1 VAMTEMDK
9 KTENMGEE
17 NIQDIWTSKGNGE

>member
-1 VAMTEMDK
+1 MTEMDK

-17 NIQDIWTSKGNGE
+17 NIQDIWTSKDYGE

>member
-1 VAMTEMDK
+1 MTEMDK

>member
-1 VAMTEMDK
+1 MIEMDK

-17 NIQDIWTSKGNGE
+17 NIHDIWTSKDYGE